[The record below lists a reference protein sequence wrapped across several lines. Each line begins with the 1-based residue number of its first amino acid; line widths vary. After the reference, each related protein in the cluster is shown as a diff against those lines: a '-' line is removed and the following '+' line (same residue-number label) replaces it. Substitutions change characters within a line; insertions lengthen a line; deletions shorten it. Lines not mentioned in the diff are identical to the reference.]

1 MRRHQQ
7 TSVLQLFDTVSG
19 CNTSRGP
26 AALCR
31 WVFCAGSSSRRGDCG
46 GGGSGSG
53 SSKRTATT
61 RRHAPRKREVQY
73 ICHQRLRADGS
84 KDTQTSSD
92 EESEA
97 EVGEEEEESD
107 DEFCD
112 RTTAPVPKWEVL
124 AGNRAVWVQLCQQLR
139 LGQGSLG

>member
-1 MRRHQQ
+1 
-7 TSVLQLFDTVSG
+7 
-19 CNTSRGP
+19 
-26 AALCR
+26 
-31 WVFCAGSSSRRGDCG
+31 
-46 GGGSGSG
+46 
-53 SSKRTATT
+53 
-61 RRHAPRKREVQY
+61 VQY

-97 EVGEEEEESD
+97 EVEEEEEESD

-124 AGNRAVWVQLCQQLR
+124 AGSRAVWVHCAGEVR
-139 LGQGSLG
+139 LFFHGPPSDLPARL